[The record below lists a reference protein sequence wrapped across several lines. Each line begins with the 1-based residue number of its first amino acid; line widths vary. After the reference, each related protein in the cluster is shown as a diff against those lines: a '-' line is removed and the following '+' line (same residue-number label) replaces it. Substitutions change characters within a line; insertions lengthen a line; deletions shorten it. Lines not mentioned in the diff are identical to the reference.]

1 MRAQAKPDSSYASN
15 HLTTRDLQGRKH
27 LLSTFNKSLDESS
40 APPTESDSKPEHP
53 ATDDEPQSDSDD
65 VLSTMSS
72 NAIEELDIDSEYAS
86 KGEESAPATD
96 VELPSI
102 ENDFDFDDEDFM
114 DVQPM
119 SHSTGKLKE
128 PGTDD
133 EPVSSSEDE
142 SDDDAR
148 VKTKK
153 TLQEKLE
160 EQKLDEEVQGGT
172 RRTYDEMKGDDE
184 SQDDRITSWTQE
196 EKRSK
201 KNKNTSYSRPKSYP
215 SSSTRSAAAT
225 PDKRSQQSKLDFKKK
240 KEDTPGKQTFP
251 AFKVPMQIDVLS
263 PQKPRAGDAKG
274 SNDPVP
280 QASNSNSSM
289 GTSFSNDPQFMSFED
304 NASDSPLSSPPSSQG
319 PLKSL
324 CPMCKE
330 EVDPELL
337 MLFEAQ
343 PKQRIREQQQF
354 CASHQQSTAEKDWET
369 KGYPEINWDTF
380 DERVQ
385 KHLQDLEKLLVP
397 DCTSYYRNIL
407 DTTLKS
413 GQAKN
418 FRLTLAGDGIETISC
433 GYYGTK
439 GAAKMLQ
446 GIVDRFSLKLR
457 RLSSSDHIVKT
468 AGVAGY
474 AQSVLVPELAVRLV
488 KEDMDVNDHAARQIL
503 RESMQLGQ
511 KLNPAADDVVP
522 VPAESEEET

>member
-1 MRAQAKPDSSYASN
+1 MRAQARPDSSYASN
-15 HLTTRDLQGRKH
+15 HLTKRDLQGRGH
-27 LLSTFNKSLDESS
+27 LLSTFNKSPNESS
-40 APPTESDSKPEHP
+40 APPTTESDSKPEQP

-72 NAIEELDIDSEYAS
+72 NAIEELDIKSESAS
-86 KGEESAPATD
+86 KGEGSAPATD

-114 DVQPM
+114 DIQPM
-119 SHSTGKLKE
+119 SHSKGNLEE

-148 VKTKK
+148 LKTKK
-153 TLQEKLE
+153 TLQEKLA
-160 EQKLDEEVQGGT
+160 EQKVDEEVQGGT
-172 RRTYDEMKGDDE
+172 RRTYDDMKGDGE
-184 SQDDRITSWTQE
+184 SQDERITSWTQE

-201 KNKNTSYSRPKSYP
+201 KNKKNTSYSRPKSYP

-225 PDKRSQQSKLDFKKK
+225 PDKRSQQSKSDFKKK
-240 KEDTPGKQTFP
+240 KEEDTPGKQTFP

-274 SNDPVP
+274 LNDPAP

-289 GTSFSNDPQFMSFED
+289 GTSISNDPQFMSFED
-304 NASDSPLSSPPSSQG
+304 NASDSPLSSAPSSQG
-319 PLKSL
+319 PLQSL
-324 CPMCKE
+324 CPMCKQ

-385 KHLQDLEKLLVP
+385 KHFQDLEKLLVP

-439 GAAKMLQ
+439 GAAKM
-446 GIVDRFSLKLR
+446 
-457 RLSSSDHIVKT
+457 
-468 AGVAGY
+468 
-474 AQSVLVPELAVRLV
+474 
-488 KEDMDVNDHAARQIL
+488 
-503 RESMQLGQ
+503 
-511 KLNPAADDVVP
+511 
-522 VPAESEEET
+522 